1 MHTTDEAA
9 ETCAPSGFSILAHI
23 RDLATSSSSVP
34 VAIFGLLEK
43 MQRAL

>member
-23 RDLATSSSSVP
+23 RDLATSSSTVP
-34 VAIFGLLEK
+34 VALALLKKIEC
-43 MQRAL
+43 AL